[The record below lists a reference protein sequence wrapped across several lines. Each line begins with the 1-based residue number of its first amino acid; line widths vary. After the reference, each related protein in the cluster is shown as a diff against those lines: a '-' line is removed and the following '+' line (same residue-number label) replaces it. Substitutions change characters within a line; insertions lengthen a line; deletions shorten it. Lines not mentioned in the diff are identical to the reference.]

1 MTLFLAKILVNLT
14 LLIPAI
20 FISVPLVM
28 LTIPLTWYYFFFA
41 LLIPVLASIAIAQ
54 AGIVINLQ
62 FPKFDWTSH
71 VSVVKQ
77 SIATMIAIFG
87 GMGLMFL
94 IAQPV
99 FHMPASQ
106 LYIAVMI
113 TASILL
119 LLNIVF
125 YHLLKRWGRSMFY
138 RIGL

>member
-1 MTLFLAKILVNLT
+1 MVPVAIAFFAALTCTTAVSLSLEGSMYPMLKSWPLDPMTLFYAKILVNLT

-20 FISVPLVM
+20 LISVPLVM

-77 SIATMIAIFG
+77 SIATMIAIF
-87 GMGLMFL
+87 
-94 IAQPV
+94 V
-99 FHMPASQ
+99 
-106 LYIAVMI
+106 V
-113 TASILL
+113 
-119 LLNIVF
+119 
-125 YHLLKRWGRSMFY
+125 WG
-138 RIGL
+138 